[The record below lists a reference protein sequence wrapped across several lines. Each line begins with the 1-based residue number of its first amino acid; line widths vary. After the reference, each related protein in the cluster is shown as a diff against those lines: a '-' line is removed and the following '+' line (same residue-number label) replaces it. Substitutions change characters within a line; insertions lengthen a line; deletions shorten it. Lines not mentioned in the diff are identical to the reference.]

1 MDRIETEIDEAQA
14 IGRALRLAIPVARK
28 LGWSSDRTLR
38 EAEAYAGDPDGAM
51 MPGWLSGELLR

>member
-1 MDRIETEIDEAQA
+1 MDRIETEMDEAQA
-14 IGRALRLAIPVARK
+14 IGRALRVTIPVARK

-38 EAEAYAGDPDGAM
+38 EAEAYAADPDGAM

>member
-1 MDRIETEIDEAQA
+1 MDDAQA
-14 IGRALRLAIPVARK
+14 IGRALQVTIPVARK